1 LGLMRKR
8 NEARFLAALGM
19 TPLPM
24 VPAKHT
30 GGRVYFQLS
39 TLDFRLI
46 GGRKVFGN
54 FTMNKIEVGILGA
67 TGMVGQ
73 RFVSLLEHHPWFEV
87 GWLAA
92 SDRSAGK
99 TYGEACNWRVR
110 DPMPK
115 AARELTVYECKP
127 NHAPQL
133 LFSSLDS
140 KVAGEVELEFAQA
153 GHVVVS
159 NSSNHRMEP
168 DVPLLIPEVN
178 PDHLALVGIQRKRR
192 GWKGMIVTNP
202 NCTTV
207 GLAMSLAP
215 LEKAFGVEK
224 VMMTSMQAVSGAGYP
239 GIPTLDILG
248 NVVPFISGEEE
259 KVERETQKLL
269 GKFID
274 ESVKPG
280 DFVVS
285 AHCNRVPVEDGHTES
300 ISVSLRTKASIE
312 DLIETWRK
320 FRSLPQERNLPFA
333 PKHPIIVREERDRPQ
348 PKFDLAAEHGM
359 ATVVGRVRTCPVLQF
374 KYIALSHNTIRGAAG
389 AALLNAELMKSEGY
403 LD

>member
-1 LGLMRKR
+1 
-8 NEARFLAALGM
+8 
-19 TPLPM
+19 
-24 VPAKHT
+24 
-30 GGRVYFQLS
+30 
-39 TLDFRLI
+39 
-46 GGRKVFGN
+46 
-54 FTMNKIEVGILGA
+54 MNKIEVGILGA

-87 GWLAA
+87 RWLAA

-140 KVAGEVELEFAQA
+140 KVAGEVEREFAQA

-269 GKFID
+269 GKFLD
-274 ESVKPG
+274 EAVKPG

>member
-1 LGLMRKR
+1 
-8 NEARFLAALGM
+8 
-19 TPLPM
+19 
-24 VPAKHT
+24 
-30 GGRVYFQLS
+30 
-39 TLDFRLI
+39 
-46 GGRKVFGN
+46 
-54 FTMNKIEVGILGA
+54 MNKIEVGILGA

-87 GWLAA
+87 RWLAA

-207 GLAMSLAP
+207 GLEMSLAP

-269 GKFID
+269 GKFLD
-274 ESVKPG
+274 EAVKPG

-312 DLIETWRK
+312 DLVEAWRK

>member
-1 LGLMRKR
+1 
-8 NEARFLAALGM
+8 
-19 TPLPM
+19 
-24 VPAKHT
+24 
-30 GGRVYFQLS
+30 
-39 TLDFRLI
+39 
-46 GGRKVFGN
+46 
-54 FTMNKIEVGILGA
+54 MNKIEVGILGA

-87 GWLAA
+87 RWLAA

-140 KVAGEVELEFAQA
+140 KVAGEVEREFAQA

-269 GKFID
+269 GKFLD

-280 DFVVS
+280 DFAVS
-285 AHCNRVPVEDGHTES
+285 AHCNRVPVEDGHTEA
-300 ISVSLRTKASIE
+300 ISVSLKAKASIE
-312 DLIETWRK
+312 DLVEAWRK